1 MVSGRTGGDAVG
13 GRTARS
19 IGGAIA
25 VAGFA
30 VVKAAIVRISLE
42 DKSRGTVRNGNI
54 RRTNDFIAI
63 GVGNAL
69 LAAFTG
75 NKGSMVARCTLDLR
89 ANNIAAIVAAFV
101 NHEVTIGIVA
111 LLAFFTGGTNSGNT
125 YRWLFGNTRG
135 ENHRAV
141 DIGTHHAIGFGQ
153 GDHGAGNRGFTA
165 AFVG

>member
-13 GRTARS
+13 GS

-25 VAGFA
+25 IARFA
-30 VVKAAIVRISLE
+30 VVEAAVVGISLQG
-42 DKSRGTVRNGNI
+42 KAVWTFGNGNI

-101 NHEVTIGIVA
+101 NDEVTVGIVA
-111 LLAFFTGGTNSGNT
+111 LLAFFAGGTDSGNT
-125 YRWLFGNTRG
+125 YRRFFGNTRG